1 MGRQDGAPAQ
11 SAGRPRGPAA
21 ARPCFAAVDLG
32 TNNCRLL
39 VAEADRTGAGF
50 RVVDGYSQI
59 VRLGEGLA
67 STGRFTLFD
76 STQVSGR
83 WRSLKLVRAG
93 DPPRQWWFAFD
104 GERLTRNADALQ
116 LQTQDPDI
124 YQWVVETLRGI
135 SSSFSPM

>member
-1 MGRQDGAPAQ
+1 MAPNKSYAARLSQACRKGKSMGRQDGAQAY
-11 SAGRPRGPAA
+11 GRPRGPAA

-67 STGRFTLFD
+67 ATGRLADTAMA
-76 STQVSGR
+76 
-83 WRSLKLVRAG
+83 RAY
-93 DPPRQWWFAFD
+93 QA
-104 GERLTRNADALQ
+104 LSICADRIKARA
-116 LQTQDPDI
+116 PARI
-124 YQWVVETLRGI
+124 GCI
-135 SSSFSPM
+135 